1 MKLDLKRPSARKID
15 EAMPIKENF
24 RQESALAAYVAG
36 LQARD
41 VGAIGASLAEEVR
54 FVTPV
59 KTMEKTSI
67 LEFLAALYAGFPD
80 WSYDHD
86 EPVRHDDGSYS
97 ILWRQGGTHTAKLDF
112 PGFAAVPA
120 TGKKVVIPEQR
131 FFYLVGSEGLTEIR
145 PDPIPGGAPC
155 GIFEQI
161 GVEQPPL

>member
-1 MKLDLKRPSARKID
+1 MEP
-15 EAMPIKENF
+15 
-24 RQESALAAYVAG
+24 ALNAYVAG
-36 LQARD
+36 LKAHD
-41 VGAIGASLAEEVR
+41 VAAIGASLVEEVR

-59 KTMEKTSI
+59 KTMKKPAI

-86 EPVRHDDGSYS
+86 EPVRRDEGSYS
-97 ILWRQGGTHTAKLDF
+97 ILWRQGGTHTAKLAL

-120 TGKKVVIPEQR
+120 TGKTVVIPEQR
-131 FFYLVGSEGLTEIR
+131 FFYLVGAEGLTEIR
-145 PDPIPGGAPC
+145 PDPIPGGAPR

>member
-1 MKLDLKRPSARKID
+1 
-15 EAMPIKENF
+15 MPP
-24 RQESALAAYVAG
+24 QEKFFSEPALVAYVAG
-36 LQARD
+36 LKAHD
-41 VGAIGASLAEEVR
+41 VAAIGASLAEEVR

-59 KTMEKTSI
+59 KTMAKPAI
-67 LEFLAALYAGFPD
+67 LEFLAALYAGFPN

-86 EPVRHDDGSYS
+86 EPVRRDEGSYS
-97 ILWRQGGTHTAKLDF
+97 ILWRQGGTHTAMLAF

-120 TGKKVVIPEQR
+120 TGKTVVIPEQR

-145 PDPIPGGAPC
+145 PDPIPGGAPR

>member
-1 MKLDLKRPSARKID
+1 MEL
-15 EAMPIKENF
+15 
-24 RQESALAAYVAG
+24 ALNAYVAG
-36 LQARD
+36 LKAHD
-41 VGAIGASLAEEVR
+41 VAAIGASLAEEVR

-86 EPVRHDDGSYS
+86 EPVRRDDGSYS
-97 ILWRQGGTHTAKLDF
+97 ILWRQGGTHTEILAF
-112 PGFAAVPA
+112 PGFEAVPE
-120 TGKKVVIPEQR
+120 TGKIVVIPEQR
-131 FFYLVGSEGLTEIR
+131 FFYLLGAEGLTEIC
-145 PDPIPGGAPC
+145 PDPISGGAPR

>member
-1 MKLDLKRPSARKID
+1 MDKARTKRGDFFAEP
-15 EAMPIKENF
+15 
-24 RQESALAAYVAG
+24 ALASYVAG
-36 LQARD
+36 LKAHD
-41 VGAIGASLAEEVR
+41 VAAIGASLAEEVR

-59 KTMEKTSI
+59 KTMGKPAI
-67 LEFLAALYAGFPD
+67 LEFLAALYAGFPN

-86 EPVRHDDGSYS
+86 EPVRRDEGSYS
-97 ILWRQGGTHTAKLDF
+97 ILWWQRGTHTERLAF

-131 FFYLVGSEGLTEIR
+131 FFYRVGSEGLTEIR
-145 PDPIPGGAPC
+145 PDPIPGGAPR

>member
-1 MKLDLKRPSARKID
+1 MDKPRTERGDFFAEP
-15 EAMPIKENF
+15 
-24 RQESALAAYVAG
+24 ALASYVAG
-36 LQARD
+36 LKAHD
-41 VGAIGASLAEEVR
+41 VAAIGASLAEEVR

-80 WSYDHD
+80 WHYDHD
-86 EPVRHDDGSYS
+86 KPVRRDEGSYS
-97 ILWRQGGTHTAKLDF
+97 ILWRQRGTHTARLAF
-112 PGFAAVPA
+112 PGFEAVSA

-131 FFYLVGSEGLTEIR
+131 FFYRIGSEGLTEIR
-145 PDPIPGGAPC
+145 PDPIPGGAPR